1 MLLRQS
7 ESVAVCVFECV
18 CVLVVGAVR
27 VLTDVLKPT
36 VSGGVLKEI
45 YAHFVSCASCSLAVS

>member
-1 MLLRQS
+1 MLLKT
-7 ESVAVCVFECV
+7 VCVFVSV

-27 VLTDVLKPT
+27 VLTGVLKPT
-36 VSGGVLKEI
+36 VNGGVLKEI